1 MIERY
6 DIFHLDEGRPIWI
19 ECTKTIESLRSRLE
33 DLQTK
38 YSQLMVHDTETDS
51 KLKPPEIL
59 SMLNA
64 DSLDRH

>member
-19 ECTKTIESLRSRLE
+19 ECTKTIETLRSRLE
-33 DLQTK
+33 SLQTK
-38 YSQLMVHDTETDS
+38 YAQLMVYDTQTDS

-64 DSLDRH
+64 DSLDVH

>member
-1 MIERY
+1 MIGGY

-19 ECTKTIESLRSRLE
+19 ESTATVESLRSRLE

-38 YSQLMVHDTETDS
+38 HAQIMVYDPRTDS

-59 SMLNA
+59 SILNA
-64 DSLDRH
+64 DSLDKH

>member
-6 DIFHLDEGRPIWI
+6 DIFHLDEGRPVWI
-19 ECTKTIESLRSRLE
+19 ECAKTIESLRSRLE

-38 YSQLMVHDTETDS
+38 YAQLMVYDTETDS

-64 DSLDRH
+64 DLLDKH